1 MLYCIGK
8 FIRKRK
14 LSDLGF
20 DNFFG
25 FDIIMIEDRRGVVMK
40 IRKSIFIVLALVGF
54 LFLPSRVQALDL
66 KLTYNEKLQKC
77 FDDLSVLP
85 SYDNNGEIDG
95 LLYLDSNGI
104 TKQDLNNKIVYDGKE
119 KDVYTVDVSTI
130 RSSNSDGYM
139 VEGEADLLITA
150 YNDDDSELFKTQY
163 GGDGV
168 DYGIMGMKSYNN
180 KGVHDGYLVFFLTNS
195 SEFTDVLSYFMLKID
210 LNGNVRWE
218 KNINE
223 FIRGTVLFT
232 KNKMAFAVEKTD
244 DSYSVLSITNIYEN
258 EVILNVDTGIFINNI
273 NYSYD
278 KNGKIDGFVV
288 VGYVYSNGYTAEII
302 KYDFEGNEIFRSSY
316 DKTDAGTI
324 YYDVI
329 SSYLP
334 DGSYDGYIVT
344 GVTADAEGTKTVILK
359 YDYTGKKNVEMVYS
373 QGTFGGKVFNNYDVN
388 KKQNGYL
395 MFFSQTKDF
404 MAMKVQES
412 IDTYDITVCKDL
424 MVAKYTY
431 DNYPVVKE
439 NSEEGTISVKS
450 DAYPGE
456 VVKINV
462 TVKEGYSL
470 KRIIVKDENGNE
482 IEVNGDG
489 TFIMPEGKVTVSA
502 IYNRIVNPDTVSACY
517 IVLGIIL
524 VIALGSTIVM
534 REKNKE
540 KV

>member
-1 MLYCIGK
+1 MLWRIGK

-20 DNFFG
+20 DNFFCFG
-25 FDIIMIEDRRGVVMK
+25 IIMVEDRRSVVMK
-40 IRKSIFIVLALVGF
+40 IRKSIFIVLALVGVLVF
-54 LFLPSRVQALDL
+54 PSRVQALDL

-77 FDDLSVLP
+77 FDDLAVLP

-95 LLYLDSNGI
+95 LLYIDSNGI

-130 RSSNSDGYM
+130 RASNSDGYM

-150 YNDDDSELFKTQY
+150 YNDDDSGLFKTQY
-163 GGDGV
+163 GGDGI

-195 SEFTDVLSYFMLKID
+195 SEFTDALSFFMLKID

-223 FIRGTVLFT
+223 FTRNVLLFT
-232 KNKMAFAVEKTD
+232 KNKTAFSVTNPD
-244 DSYSVLSITNIYEN
+244 DSVLYITNVNTN
-258 EVILNVDTGIFINNI
+258 ETVLNINTGISINNI

-288 VGYVYSNGYTAEII
+288 AGFVKSDGDTAEII
-302 KYDFEGNEIFRSSY
+302 KYDFEGNEIFRSGY
-316 DKTDAGTI
+316 DKTDTWAI

-334 DGSYDGYIVT
+334 DGSFDGYIVT
-344 GVTADAEGTKTVILK
+344 GVTADAEGRKTVILK
-359 YDYTGKKNVEMVYS
+359 YDYTGKKNWEIVYS

-395 MFFSQTKDF
+395 MFFNSNQDF
-404 MAMKVQES
+404 IPSRIQES
-412 IDTYDITVCKDL
+412 VDTYDITICEDL

-439 NSEEGTISVKS
+439 NSEEGIISVKS

-456 VVKINV
+456 VVKVNV

-470 KRIIVKDENGNE
+470 KRIIVKDETGKE
-482 IEVNGDG
+482 IEVNSDG
-489 TFIMPEGKVTVSA
+489 TFVMPEGKVTVSA
-502 IYNRIVNPDTVSACY
+502 IYKRITNPDTVSAAY
-517 IVLGIIL
+517 MVLGVVL
-524 VIALGSTIVM
+524 LIAVGSLIVV
-534 REKNKE
+534 KQKDNKDM
-540 KV
+540 

>member
-1 MLYCIGK
+1 MK
-8 FIRKRK
+8 MKRY
-14 LSDLGF
+14 
-20 DNFFG
+20 
-25 FDIIMIEDRRGVVMK
+25 
-40 IRKSIFIVLALVGF
+40 IFILMALIGALV
-54 LFLPSRVQALDL
+54 LPSRVQALDL
-66 KLTYNEKLQKC
+66 KLTYNEKLQNC
-77 FDDLSVLP
+77 FDDLAVLP

-95 LLYLDSNGI
+95 LLYIDSNGI

-130 RSSNSDGYM
+130 RASNSDGYM

-150 YNDDDSELFKTQY
+150 YNDDDSELFETQY
-163 GGDGV
+163 GGDGI

-180 KGVHDGYLVFFLTNS
+180 KGVHDGYLVLFLTNS
-195 SEFTDVLSYFMLKID
+195 SEFTDALSFFMLKID

-223 FIRGTVLFT
+223 FTRNVLLFT
-232 KNKMAFAVEKTD
+232 KNKTAFSVTNPD
-244 DSYSVLSITNIYEN
+244 DSVLYITNVNTN
-258 EVILNVDTGIFINNI
+258 ETVLNINTGISINNI

-278 KNGKIDGFVV
+278 KNGKTDGFVV
-288 VGYVYSNGYTAEII
+288 VGFVNSDGYTAEII

-316 DKTDAGTI
+316 DKTDTWAI

-334 DGSYDGYIVT
+334 DGSFDGYIVT
-344 GVTADAEGTKTVILK
+344 GVTADAEGRKTVILK
-359 YDYTGKKNVEMVYS
+359 YDYTGKKNWEIVYS

-395 MFFSQTKDF
+395 MFFNSNQDF
-404 MAMKVQES
+404 IPRRIQES
-412 IDTYDITVCKDL
+412 VDTYDITICEDL

-439 NSEEGTISVKS
+439 NSEEGIISVKS

-456 VVKINV
+456 VVKVNV

-470 KRIIVKDENGNE
+470 KRIIVKDETGKE
-482 IEVNGDG
+482 IEVNSDG
-489 TFIMPEGKVTVSA
+489 TFVMPEGKVTVSA
-502 IYNRIVNPDTVSACY
+502 IYKRITNPDTVSAAY
-517 IVLGIIL
+517 MVLGVVL
-524 VIALGSTIVM
+524 LIAVGSLIVV
-534 REKNKE
+534 KQKDNKDM
-540 KV
+540 